1 MVEDKIVLMSDVG
14 MRVSVELGRSQQ
26 KFRELL
32 AMKQGSVVTLG
43 TNTGDRID
51 FLVNGKVVAK
61 GEVMVMDGKFAIR
74 ITDIIGSLEK
84 AVEEGLRQASER

>member
-1 MVEDKIVLMSDVG
+1 MEDKIVLMSDVG
-14 MRVSVELGRSQQ
+14 MRVSVELGRAQQ

-32 AMKQGSVVTLG
+32 DLRQGSVVALG

-51 FLVNGKVVAK
+51 FLVNGRVVAK

-74 ITDIIGSLEK
+74 ITNIVGSLEK
-84 AVEEGLRQASER
+84 AVEEGLRQAAER

>member
-1 MVEDKIVLMSDVG
+1 MEDKIVLMSDVG
-14 MRVSVELGRSQQ
+14 MRVSVELGRAQQ

-32 AMKQGSVVTLG
+32 ELQPGSVVTLG

-51 FLVNGKVVAK
+51 FLVNDKLVAK
-61 GEVMVMDGKFAIR
+61 GEIMVMDGKFSIR

-84 AVEEGLRQASER
+84 AVEEGLRADRE